1 MKIEDT
7 KITCSFTMEEL
18 AALRKLLGST
28 TTRYE
33 KSVGMDK
40 DERLLTLFIFD
51 KISDLLD
58 GDTYEN

>member
-1 MKIEDT
+1 MKIEET

-18 AALRKLLGST
+18 AALRKLLGGS

-40 DERLLTLFIFD
+40 DERLLTYHIFD

-58 GDTYEN
+58 GERYED